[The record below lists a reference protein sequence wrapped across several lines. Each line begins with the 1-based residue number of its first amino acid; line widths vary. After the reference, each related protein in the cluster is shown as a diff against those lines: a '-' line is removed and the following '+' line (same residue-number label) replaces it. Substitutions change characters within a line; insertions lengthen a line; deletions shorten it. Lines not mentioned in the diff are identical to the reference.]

1 MLNREQEEG
10 EGNWIS
16 QQQQCRRAP
25 PTPPS
30 PNAVAAVAALPSP
43 SHGRFGCNRECS
55 GELLSFDLVPNSRKY
70 QTGLL
75 GLALDLG
82 SRGGYRRGAGVV
94 PATMGTS
101 PAGAAGPRV
110 DSLGS
115 ISRR

>member
-1 MLNREQEEG
+1 
-10 EGNWIS
+10 
-16 QQQQCRRAP
+16 
-25 PTPPS
+25 
-30 PNAVAAVAALPSP
+30 
-43 SHGRFGCNRECS
+43 
-55 GELLSFDLVPNSRKY
+55 KY

-94 PATMGTS
+94 PATMGTA

-115 ISRR
+115 ISR